1 MGQFFAPFFYKGG
14 IMKKIISAISAS
26 AAAAVGTVGLK
37 KLMDKKYFCPIC
49 EIKKACANFKFNDK
63 HDKYNDN
70 IISKP
75 PMGWSSWNTFGRNI
89 NEKLFK
95 ETADAM
101 VASGLLDCGYQYV
114 NIDDCWHASYR
125 SDEGKL
131 VPDKEAF
138 PSGMRELVKNINKL
152 GLKAGIYSSNGV
164 LTCQD
169 LPGSLDFER
178 IDAETIAE
186 WGFEFFKYD
195 YCHHRILTH
204 KAPPIKKI
212 IISGNKLR
220 KNIVLFPEDA
230 KLSGTAKI
238 KKFGNE
244 TAITYLDSNLGMAIF
259 ENIEISETE
268 VYTVSVIVK
277 KEQDGDKY
285 FELVV
290 NGNEI
295 FPFFAKKTSRWNK
308 GEGRVQFEIK
318 LDKGLNSLKINNPVF
333 SRQEGAFRQYSLM
346 GRELKRAV
354 KKVAGENNT
363 KEKPIVYSICEWGRN
378 FPWHWGAAAGNM
390 WRTTLDIIATWSS
403 ILSIYE
409 QNVRLWKYAGKGAY
423 NDPDMLEVGVGNLS
437 YEENKSHFTLW
448 CMMMAP
454 LMIGCDLRKFI
465 DKDNNPL
472 KNDKI
477 LDILK
482 NRDLIDIDQDA
493 LNMQC
498 RRVKFG
504 IIDILVK
511 PLENGDTA
519 VCFFNKSNSEK
530 TASIDME
537 LLSNLNYTKICKD
550 KKYIAKNL
558 WSKDTE
564 NICETLYA
572 KMAPHGVCVY
582 RISENTK

>member
-1 MGQFFAPFFYKGG
+1 
-14 IMKKIISAISAS
+14 MKKIISAIGAS
-26 AAAAVGTVGLK
+26 AAAAAGTIGLK
-37 KLMDKKYFCPIC
+37 KLMEKKHFCPIC
-49 EIKKACANFKFNDK
+49 EMKKVCANFKFNDK
-63 HDKYNDN
+63 NTKYNGG

-101 VASGLLDCGYQYV
+101 VSSGLAELGYNYV

-125 SDEGKL
+125 SDFGRL

-138 PSGMRELVKNINKL
+138 PSGMKELVKYVNKK

-195 YCHHRILTH
+195 YCHHRVLTH

-212 IISGNKLR
+212 IISGENLN
-220 KNIVLFPEDA
+220 KNIVLYPEDA

-238 KKFGNE
+238 GKFADE
-244 TAITYLDSNLGMAIF
+244 SAITYLDSNLGAAIF
-259 ENIEISETE
+259 ENIDIPETE
-268 VYTVSVIVK
+268 IYIVSVIIK

-285 FELVV
+285 FELVA
-290 NGNEI
+290 NGTEI
-295 FPFFAKKTSRWNK
+295 FPFYAKKTSRWNK

-318 LDKGLNSLKINNPVF
+318 LNKGINSLKINNPVF
-333 SRQEGAFRQYSLM
+333 SKQEGAFRQYSMM
-346 GRELKRAV
+346 GRELKRAT
-354 KKVAGENNT
+354 KKVAEENNE

-378 FPWHWGAAAGNM
+378 FPWRWGAAAGNM
-390 WRTTLDIIATWSS
+390 WRTTLDIIATWPS

-409 QNVRLWKYAGKGAY
+409 QNVRLWKYACKGAY
-423 NDPDMLEVGVGNLS
+423 NDPDMLEVGVGNLT

-465 DKDNNPL
+465 DKDNKPL

-482 NRDLIDIDQDA
+482 NKDLIDVDQDS

-504 IIDILVK
+504 IVDILVK
-511 PLENGDTA
+511 PLENGDIA

-530 TASIDME
+530 TASIDMD
-537 LLSNLNYTKICKD
+537 LLSNLNYTKICNGKI
-550 KKYIAKNL
+550 YAAKNL
-558 WSKDTE
+558 WSKD
-564 NICETLYA
+564 IKKIDKTLNA
-572 KMAPHGVCVY
+572 VMAPHGVCVY
-582 RISENTK
+582 RVSEIIK

>member
-1 MGQFFAPFFYKGG
+1 MGQNAPFFYKGG
-14 IMKKIISAISAS
+14 FMKKIISAIGAS
-26 AAAAVGTVGLK
+26 AATAAGLIGFK
-37 KLMDKKYFCPIC
+37 KLMEKKHFCPLC
-49 EIKKACANFKFNDK
+49 EIKKVSANFKFNDK
-63 HDKYNDN
+63 NKKYNDD

-89 NEKLFK
+89 NENLFK

-101 VASGLLDCGYQYV
+101 VASGLSDCGYQYV
-114 NIDDCWHASYR
+114 NIDDCWHASHR

-131 VPDKEAF
+131 MPDKEAF
-138 PSGMRELVKNINKL
+138 PSGMKNLVDYVNKA

-178 IDAETIAE
+178 TDAETIAE

-212 IISGNKLR
+212 IISGNALSD
-220 KNIVLFPEDA
+220 NIILMPEDA
-230 KLSGTAKI
+230 RLSGTAKI
-238 KKFGNE
+238 GKFAE
-244 TAITYLDSNLGMAIF
+244 ESAIIYLDSNLGAATF
-259 ENIEISETE
+259 DNIDLPETAT
-268 VYTVSVIVK
+268 YIISVIVK

-285 FELVV
+285 FELVA
-290 NGNEI
+290 NGSEI
-295 FPFFAKKTSRWNK
+295 YPFYAKKTSRWNK
-308 GEGRVQFEIK
+308 GEGRVQFEIR
-318 LDKGLNSLKINNPVF
+318 LNKGRNSLKINNPVF
-333 SRQEGAFRQYSLM
+333 SRQESAFRQYSLM
-346 GRELKRAV
+346 GRELKRAT
-354 KKVAGENNT
+354 KKIAEKNNT

-390 WRTTLDIIATWSS
+390 WRTTPDIISTWTSV
-403 ILSIYE
+403 LSIYE

-423 NDPDMLEVGVGNLS
+423 NDPDMLEVGVGNLT

-454 LMIGCDLRKFI
+454 LMIGCDLRRFVDENK
-465 DKDNNPL
+465 NPL
-472 KNDKI
+472 KDDKI

-482 NRDLIDIDQDA
+482 NKDLIAVDQDA

-504 IIDILVK
+504 IVDILVK
-511 PLENGDTA
+511 PLENGDVA
-519 VCFFNKSNSEK
+519 VCFFNKGNSEK
-530 TASIDME
+530 TISIDMNV
-537 LLSNLNYTKICKD
+537 LSNLNYTKICNDIKYCAKD
-550 KKYIAKNL
+550 L
-558 WSKDTE
+558 WSK
-564 NICETLYA
+564 NIKNINKTIDA
-572 KMAPHGVCVY
+572 TMAPHGVCVY
-582 RISENTK
+582 RISEI